1 MSKTIIIFSQNN
13 YLPKYV
19 LKLCPYVHL
28 TIWIC
33 LLACIMCVCVPRAS
47 LHVTHINIKVLQKII
62 KMKKEYL
69 VYLSSIIVLYL
80 DLEQP
85 KHEKE
90 CKKECGHISTSYD
103 ALLKIQKQNF
113 PSEL

>member
-1 MSKTIIIFSQNN
+1 
-13 YLPKYV
+13 
-19 LKLCPYVHL
+19 
-28 TIWIC
+28 
-33 LLACIMCVCVPRAS
+33 
-47 LHVTHINIKVLQKII
+47 
-62 KMKKEYL
+62 MKKEYL

-103 ALLKIQKQNF
+103 A
-113 PSEL
+113 S